1 MLLFLIGLVIL
12 VAGYF
17 TYGKFVEK
25 ILAPTDVQTPAIRLK
40 DGVDFIELPHW
51 KNMLIQL
58 LNIAGIGPVIGVIL
72 GIKFGTIVFIILPI
86 GNIIGG
92 AVHDFLAGM
101 ISIRNDGCNLPKIVE
116 NNLGRTYARIFNAFM
131 SILLLL
137 VVAVFINV
145 PAALFKPL
153 FKNTAVA
160 PDKIFWIAVTVIFI
174 YYIVAT
180 LFPVDKIIGSIY
192 PVFSVI
198 LLISTFAI
206 FVALLIAGFKNPALL
221 TASEAFKANM
231 FTEAN
236 NNPILPVLFVTIAC
250 GIISGFHATQS
261 PIIARTMKS
270 EREARSS
277 FYGMMVLEGI
287 IGMIWAGA
295 GLAIYNLFP
304 AYMSKAPALVLNDI
318 TTYFL
323 GSVVGGITVIG
334 VIILAVTS
342 GDTAM
347 RSLRLS
353 VAETFHIKQQKLSSR
368 LLLCLPL
375 VCAVLAL
382 LYWSNQDAKSFNIL
396 WNYFSWANQILAAT
410 TLLAA
415 TVWLIKEGKNFWI
428 AAIPGTFMTFIIFC
442 YILWTDKTKNG
453 PIGFG
458 LDLNTAYLLSAGIAL
473 ILMLWLI
480 IQTQMQNLHNKIEML
495 ESKRDTE

>member
-1 MLLFLIGLVIL
+1 MLLFLLGLVIL
-12 VAGYF
+12 VVGYF

-25 ILAPTDVQTPAIRLK
+25 ILAPTDNPTPAVRMH
-40 DGVDFIELPHW
+40 DGVDFVELPHW

-72 GIKFGTIVFIILPI
+72 GIKFGAIVFIILPI

-92 AVHDFLAGM
+92 AVHDFLAGI
-101 ISIRNDGCNLPKIVE
+101 ISIRNNGCNLPKIVE
-116 NNLGRTYARIFNAFM
+116 DNLGKHYARFFNAFM
-131 SILLLL
+131 SLLLLL

-153 FKNTAVA
+153 LKNIDVEPNT
-160 PDKIFWIAVTVIFI
+160 IFWIAVTIIFI
-174 YYIVAT
+174 YYIIAT

-192 PVFSVI
+192 PIFGAI
-198 LLISTFAI
+198 LIISSFAI
-206 FVALLIAGFKNPALL
+206 FIALMIKGIQAPEIL
-221 TASEAFKANM
+221 TEGMAFKLGK

-261 PIIARTMKS
+261 PIIARTMKT

-295 GLAIYNLFP
+295 GMAIYNLFP
-304 AYMSKAPALVLNDI
+304 HYMLKAPALVLNDI

-323 GSVVGGITVIG
+323 GSIIGGVTVIG
-334 VIILAVTS
+334 VIILAITS

-353 VAETFHIKQQKLSSR
+353 VAETFKISQKSLR
-368 LLLCLPL
+368 NRILLCLPL
-375 VCAVLAL
+375 IAIVFGL

-415 TVWLIKEGKNFWI
+415 TVWLIREKKFFWI
-428 AAIPGTFMTFIIFC
+428 AAVPGVFMTFIIFC
-442 YILWTDKTKNG
+442 YILWTDKSKNG
-453 PIGFG
+453 PLGFG
-458 LDLNTAYLLSAGIAL
+458 LDLNIAYVLSTIISIGIVAYLIIRNKCKCSA
-473 ILMLWLI
+473 
-480 IQTQMQNLHNKIEML
+480 TDDK
-495 ESKRDTE
+495 

>member
-1 MLLFLIGLVIL
+1 MLLFLLGIAILVI
-12 VAGYF
+12 GYF

-25 ILAPTDVQTPAIRLK
+25 ILAPTDNPTPALRMN
-40 DGVDFIELPHW
+40 DGVDFVELPHW

-72 GIKFGTIVFIILPI
+72 GIKFGTIVFLILPI

-92 AVHDFLAGM
+92 AVHDFLAGI
-101 ISIRNDGCNLPKIVE
+101 ISIRNNGCNLPKIVE
-116 NNLGRTYARIFNAFM
+116 DNLGKHYARFFNAFM
-131 SILLLL
+131 SLLLLL

-153 FKNTAVA
+153 FKNINVEPNT
-160 PDKIFWIAVTVIFI
+160 IFWIAVAIIFI
-174 YYIVAT
+174 YYVVAT

-192 PVFSVI
+192 PIFSII
-198 LLISTFAI
+198 LILSTFAI
-206 FVALLIAGFKNPALL
+206 FIALMIKGFKSPEIL
-221 TASEAFKANM
+221 TEGTMFKLQM
-231 FTEAN
+231 FTAEKN
-236 NNPILPVLFVTIAC
+236 TPIIPVLFVTIAC

-261 PIIARTMKS
+261 PIIARTMKT

-295 GLAIYNLFP
+295 GMAIYNLFP
-304 AYMSKAPALVLNDI
+304 QYMLKAPALVLNDI

-323 GSVVGGITVIG
+323 GSIVGGVTVIG
-334 VIILAVTS
+334 VIILAITS

-353 VAETFHIKQQKLSSR
+353 VAETFKIDQKDLKKR
-368 LLLCLPL
+368 ILLCLPL
-375 VCAVLAL
+375 IAIVLSL
-382 LYWSNQDAKSFNIL
+382 LYWSNRDAKSFNIL

-410 TLLAA
+410 TLLAG
-415 TVWLIKEGKNFWI
+415 TVWLIREKKFFWI
-428 AAIPGTFMTFIIFC
+428 AAIPGVFMTFIIFC
-442 YILWTDKTKNG
+442 YILWTDKSKNG

-458 LDLNTAYLLSAGIAL
+458 MDLNIAYIVSAIISVA
-473 ILMLWLI
+473 IVTYLI
-480 IQTQMQNLHNKIEML
+480 IKT
-495 ESKRDTE
+495 KRSMTK

>member
-12 VAGYF
+12 VIGYF

-25 ILAPTDVQTPAIRLK
+25 ILAPTDNPTPAVRLK
-40 DGVDFIELPHW
+40 DGVDFVELPHW

-72 GIKFGTIVFIILPI
+72 GIKFGSIVFIILPI

-92 AVHDFLAGM
+92 AVHDFLAGI
-101 ISIRNDGCNLPKIVE
+101 ISIRNNGCNLPKIVE
-116 NNLGRTYARIFNAFM
+116 DNLGKHYARFFNAFM
-131 SILLLL
+131 SLLLLL
-137 VVAVFINV
+137 VVAVFINI

-153 FKNTAVA
+153 FKNVSVEPNT
-160 PDKIFWIAVTVIFI
+160 IFWIAVAVIFL
-174 YYIVAT
+174 YYVVAT

-192 PVFSVI
+192 PVFSII
-198 LLISTFAI
+198 LILSTLAI
-206 FVALLIAGFKNPALL
+206 FCTLMYKGIYNPEILTEGAL
-221 TASEAFKANM
+221 FKAQM
-231 FTEAN
+231 FTAEKN
-236 NNPILPVLFVTIAC
+236 SPVIPVLFVTIAC

-261 PIIARTMKS
+261 PIIARTMKT

-295 GLAIYNLFP
+295 GMAIYNLFP
-304 AYMSKAPALVLNDI
+304 QYMLKAPALVLNDI

-323 GSVVGGITVIG
+323 GSVIGGITVIG
-334 VIILAVTS
+334 VIILAITS

-353 VAETFHIKQQKLSSR
+353 VAETFKIDQKSLSKR
-368 LLLCLPL
+368 IMLCLPL
-375 VCAVLAL
+375 IAVVLGL
-382 LYWSNQDAKSFNIL
+382 LYWSNRDAKSFNIL

-415 TVWLIKEGKNFWI
+415 MVWLIRNGKNFLI
-428 AAIPGTFMTFIIFC
+428 AAVPGAFMTFIIFC
-442 YILWTDKTKNG
+442 YILWTDKSKNG

-458 LDLNTAYLLSAGIAL
+458 LELEKAYFISAL
-473 ILMLWLI
+473 ISLVIVLGLI
-480 IQTQMQNLHNKIEML
+480 QYQVKKLNNPSEK
-495 ESKRDTE
+495 

>member
-1 MLLFLIGLVIL
+1 MLLFILGLVIL

-25 ILAPTDVQTPAIRLK
+25 ILAPTDNPTPAVRLK
-40 DGVDFIELPHW
+40 DGVDFVELPHW

-72 GIKFGTIVFIILPI
+72 GIKFGAIVFIILPI

-92 AVHDFLAGM
+92 AVHDFLAGI
-101 ISIRNDGCNLPKIVE
+101 ISIRSNGCNLPKIVE
-116 NNLGRTYARIFNAFM
+116 DNLGRHYARFFNTFM
-131 SILLLL
+131 SFLLLL

-153 FKNTAVA
+153 FGKFDIEPNT
-160 PDKIFWIAVTVIFI
+160 IFWIAVAVIFI

-192 PVFSVI
+192 PFFGA
-198 LLISTFAI
+198 LLIISTFAI
-206 FVALLIAGFKNPALL
+206 FIALMIKGVKSPELL
-221 TASEAFKANM
+221 TEGTLFKLQM
-231 FTEAN
+231 FTAEK
-236 NNPILPVLFVTIAC
+236 NNPVLPVLFVTIAC

-295 GLAIYNLFP
+295 GMAIYNLFP
-304 AYMSKAPALVLNDI
+304 HYMLKAPALVLNDI

-323 GSVVGGITVIG
+323 GSIVGGVTVIG
-334 VIILAVTS
+334 VIILAITS

-353 VAETFHIKQQKLSSR
+353 VAETFKIDQKSLR
-368 LLLCLPL
+368 NRILLCLPL
-375 VCAVLAL
+375 IAIVLGL

-415 TVWLIKEGKNFWI
+415 TVWLIREKKFFWI
-428 AAIPGTFMTFIIFC
+428 AAVPGAFMTFIIFC
-442 YILWTDKTKNG
+442 YILWTDKSKNG

-458 LDLNTAYLLSAGIAL
+458 LDLNVAYVISAIISVAIVAYLIVRNMKAAAAP
-473 ILMLWLI
+473 
-480 IQTQMQNLHNKIEML
+480 KE
-495 ESKRDTE
+495 

>member
-1 MLLFLIGLVIL
+1 MLLFLLGLVIL
-12 VAGYF
+12 IAGYF

-25 ILAPTDVQTPAIRLK
+25 ILAPTDNPTPAVRMK
-40 DGVDFIELPHW
+40 DGVDFVELPHW

-72 GIKFGTIVFIILPI
+72 GIKFGAIVFIILPI

-101 ISIRNDGCNLPKIVE
+101 ISIRNNGCNLPKIVE
-116 NNLGRTYARIFNAFM
+116 DNLGKTYARIFNIFM
-131 SILLLL
+131 SFLLLL

-153 FKNTAVA
+153 FANTGIAA
-160 PDKIFWIAVTVIFI
+160 DKIFWGAVAVIFI
-174 YYIVAT
+174 YYVVAT

-192 PVFSVI
+192 PVFSII
-198 LLISTFAI
+198 LLLSTLAI
-206 FVALLIAGFKNPALL
+206 FAMLMINGIKDPVLFTE
-221 TASEAFKANM
+221 TAEFKAWM

-261 PIIARTMKS
+261 PIIARTMKT

-277 FYGMMVLEGI
+277 FYGMMVLEGV

-295 GLAIYNLFP
+295 GMAIYNLFP
-304 AYMSKAPALVLNDI
+304 AYMAKAPALVLNDI

-323 GSVVGGITVIG
+323 GPIAGGITVIG
-334 VIILAVTS
+334 VIILAITS

-353 VAETFHIKQQKLSSR
+353 VAESLHISQKSLLNR
-368 LLLCLPL
+368 ILLCIPL
-375 VCAVLAL
+375 IAIVCAL
-382 LYWSNQDAKSFNIL
+382 LVWSNRDAKSFNIL
-396 WNYFSWANQILAAT
+396 WNYFSWANQILAVT
-410 TLLAA
+410 TLLAS
-415 TVWLIKEGKNFWI
+415 TVWLIKNRKNFWI
-428 AAIPGTFMTFIIFC
+428 AAIPGAFMTFIVLC
-442 YILWTDKTKNG
+442 YILWTDKSKNG
-453 PIGFG
+453 PLGFG
-458 LDLNTAYLLSAGIAL
+458 LELESAYFISGILAVV
-473 ILMLWLI
+473 IVFWLI
-480 IQTQMQNLHNKIEML
+480 IQAQIKSLQKDFDDYKSSVE
-495 ESKRDTE
+495 

>member
-12 VAGYF
+12 VVGYF

-25 ILAPTDVQTPAIRLK
+25 ILAPTDNPTPAVRMK
-40 DGVDFIELPHW
+40 DGVDFVELPHW

-72 GIKFGTIVFIILPI
+72 GIKFGSVVFLILPI

-92 AVHDFLAGM
+92 AVHDFLAGI
-101 ISIRNDGCNLPKIVE
+101 ISIRNNGCNLPKIVE
-116 NNLGRTYARIFNAFM
+116 DNLGKHYARFFNAFM
-131 SILLLL
+131 SLLLLL

-153 FKNTAVA
+153 FKNVDVEPNT
-160 PDKIFWIAVTVIFI
+160 IFWIAVTIIFI

-192 PVFSVI
+192 PVFSII
-198 LLISTFAI
+198 LLLSTVAI
-206 FVALLIAGFKNPALL
+206 FIALMVKGIKSPEIM
-221 TASEAFKANM
+221 TESMAFKLQM
-231 FTEAN
+231 FTAEKN
-236 NNPILPVLFVTIAC
+236 QPILPVLFVTIAC

-261 PIIARTMKS
+261 PIIARTMKT

-295 GLAIYNLFP
+295 GMAIYNLYP
-304 AYMSKAPALVLNDI
+304 LYMTKAPALVLNDI

-323 GSVVGGITVIG
+323 GSIAGGITVIG
-334 VIILAVTS
+334 VIILAITS

-353 VAETFHIKQQKLSSR
+353 VAETFKISQKNLR
-368 LLLCLPL
+368 NRILLCLPL
-375 VCAVLAL
+375 IAVVLGL

-396 WNYFSWANQILAAT
+396 WNYFSWANQILAVT
-410 TLLAA
+410 TLLAG
-415 TVWLIKEGKNFWI
+415 TVWLIRNKKNFLI
-428 AAIPGTFMTFIIFC
+428 AAIPGVFMTFIVFC
-442 YILWTDKTKNG
+442 YILWTDKSKNG

-458 LDLNTAYLLSAGIAL
+458 LDIEIAYLVSAAIAL
-473 ILMLWLI
+473 IIVFGLI
-480 IQTQMQNLHNKIEML
+480 YKEVKKLYSAENK
-495 ESKRDTE
+495 

>member
-12 VAGYF
+12 VIGYF

-25 ILAPTDVQTPAIRLK
+25 ILAPTDNPTPAVRLK
-40 DGVDFIELPHW
+40 DGVDFVELPHW

-72 GIKFGTIVFIILPI
+72 GIKFGSIVFIILPI

-92 AVHDFLAGM
+92 AVHDFLAGI
-101 ISIRNDGCNLPKIVE
+101 ISIRNNGCNLPKIVE
-116 NNLGRTYARIFNAFM
+116 DNLGKHYARFFNAFM
-131 SILLLL
+131 SLLLLL
-137 VVAVFINV
+137 VVAVFINI

-153 FKNTAVA
+153 FKNVSVEPNT
-160 PDKIFWIAVTVIFI
+160 IFWIAVAVIFL
-174 YYIVAT
+174 YYVVAT

-192 PVFSVI
+192 PVFSII
-198 LLISTFAI
+198 LILSTLAI
-206 FVALLIAGFKNPALL
+206 FCTLMYKGIYNPEIL
-221 TASEAFKANM
+221 TESAAFRLQM
-231 FTEAN
+231 FTAEKN
-236 NNPILPVLFVTIAC
+236 SPVIPVLFVTIAC

-261 PIIARTMKS
+261 PIIARTMKT

-295 GLAIYNLFP
+295 GMAIYNLFP
-304 AYMSKAPALVLNDI
+304 QYMLKAPALVLNDI

-323 GSVVGGITVIG
+323 GSVIGGITVIG
-334 VIILAVTS
+334 VIILAITS

-353 VAETFHIKQQKLSSR
+353 VAETFKIDQKSLSKR
-368 LLLCLPL
+368 ILLCLPL
-375 VCAVLAL
+375 IAVVLGL
-382 LYWSNQDAKSFNIL
+382 LYWSNRDAKSFNIL

-415 TVWLIKEGKNFWI
+415 MVWLIRNGKNFLI
-428 AAIPGTFMTFIIFC
+428 AAVPGAFMTFIIFC
-442 YILWTDKTKNG
+442 YILWTDKSKNG

-458 LDLNTAYLLSAGIAL
+458 LELEKAYFISAL
-473 ILMLWLI
+473 ISLVIVLGLI
-480 IQTQMQNLHNKIEML
+480 QYQVKKLNNPSEK
-495 ESKRDTE
+495 

>member
-1 MLLFLIGLVIL
+1 MLLFLLGIAILVI
-12 VAGYF
+12 GYF

-25 ILAPTDVQTPAIRLK
+25 ILAPTDNPTPALRMN
-40 DGVDFIELPHW
+40 DGVDFVELPHW

-72 GIKFGTIVFIILPI
+72 GIKFGTIVFLILPI

-92 AVHDFLAGM
+92 AVHDFLAGI
-101 ISIRNDGCNLPKIVE
+101 ISIRNNGCNLPKIVE
-116 NNLGRTYARIFNAFM
+116 DNLGKHYARFFNAFM
-131 SILLLL
+131 SLLLLL

-153 FKNTAVA
+153 FKNVDVEPNT
-160 PDKIFWIAVTVIFI
+160 IFWIAVAIIFI
-174 YYIVAT
+174 YYVVAT

-192 PVFSVI
+192 PIFSII
-198 LLISTFAI
+198 LILSTFAI
-206 FVALLIAGFKNPALL
+206 FIALMIKGFKSPEIL
-221 TASEAFKANM
+221 TEGTMFKLQM
-231 FTEAN
+231 FTAEKN
-236 NNPILPVLFVTIAC
+236 TPIIPVLFVTIAC

-261 PIIARTMKS
+261 PIIARTMKT

-295 GLAIYNLFP
+295 GMAIYNLFP
-304 AYMSKAPALVLNDI
+304 QYMLKAPALVLNDI

-323 GSVVGGITVIG
+323 GSIVGGVTVIG
-334 VIILAVTS
+334 VIILAITS

-353 VAETFHIKQQKLSSR
+353 VAETFKIDQKDLKKR
-368 LLLCLPL
+368 ILLCLPL
-375 VCAVLAL
+375 IAIVLGL
-382 LYWSNQDAKSFNIL
+382 LYWSNRDAKSFNIL

-410 TLLAA
+410 TLLAG
-415 TVWLIKEGKNFWI
+415 TVWLIREKKFFWI
-428 AAIPGTFMTFIIFC
+428 AAIPGVFMTFIIFC
-442 YILWTDKTKNG
+442 YILWTDKSKNG

-458 LDLNTAYLLSAGIAL
+458 MDLNIAYIVSAIISVA
-473 ILMLWLI
+473 IVTYLI
-480 IQTQMQNLHNKIEML
+480 IKT
-495 ESKRDTE
+495 KRSMTK

>member
-1 MLLFLIGLVIL
+1 MLLFLLGIAIL
-12 VAGYF
+12 VTGYF

-25 ILAPTDVQTPAIRLK
+25 ILAPSDNPTPAVRMN
-40 DGVDFIELPHW
+40 DGVDFVELPHW

-72 GIKFGTIVFIILPI
+72 GIKFGSIVFIILPI

-92 AVHDFLAGM
+92 AVHDFLAGI
-101 ISIRNDGCNLPKIVE
+101 ISIRNNGCNLPKIVE
-116 NNLGRTYARIFNAFM
+116 DNLGKYYSKFFNTFM
-131 SILLLL
+131 SFLLLL

-153 FKNTAVA
+153 FKNVDVEPNTV
-160 PDKIFWIAVTVIFI
+160 FWIAVTIIFI
-174 YYIVAT
+174 YYIIAT

-192 PVFSVI
+192 PFFGA
-198 LLISTFAI
+198 LLIISTFAI
-206 FVALLIAGFKNPALL
+206 FVALMVKGIQSPDIL
-221 TASEAFKANM
+221 SEGMAFKLGK

-261 PIIARTMKS
+261 PIIARTMKT

-295 GLAIYNLFP
+295 GMAIYNLFP
-304 AYMSKAPALVLNDI
+304 QYMLKAPALVLNDI

-323 GSVVGGITVIG
+323 GSVIGGVTVIG
-334 VIILAVTS
+334 VIILAITS

-353 VAETFHIKQQKLSSR
+353 VAETFKISQKSLR
-368 LLLCLPL
+368 NRILLCLPL
-375 VCAVLAL
+375 IAVVLGL
-382 LYWSNQDAKSFNIL
+382 LIWSNRDAKSFNIL

-410 TLLAA
+410 TLLAG
-415 TVWLIKEGKNFWI
+415 TVWLIKQKKFFWI
-428 AAIPGTFMTFIIFC
+428 AAVPGAFMTFIIFC
-442 YILWTDKTKNG
+442 YILWTDKSKNG

-458 LDLNTAYLLSAGIAL
+458 MDLDVAYVFSAIIAL
-473 ILMLWLI
+473 AIVTYLI
-480 IQTQMQNLHNKIEML
+480 IKT
-495 ESKRDTE
+495 KRSMAK

>member
-1 MLLFLIGLVIL
+1 MLLFLLGFAIL
-12 VAGYF
+12 IVGYF

-25 ILAPTDVQTPAIRLK
+25 ILAPTDNPTPAVRLK
-40 DGVDFIELPHW
+40 DGVDYVELPHW

-72 GIKFGTIVFIILPI
+72 GIKFGAIVFIILPI

-116 NNLGRTYARIFNAFM
+116 NNLGKTYARCFNAFM
-131 SILLLL
+131 SLLLLL
-137 VVAVFINV
+137 VVAVFINI

-153 FKNTAVA
+153 LANVDVEANT
-160 PDKIFWIAVTVIFI
+160 IFWIAVAVIFI
-174 YYIVAT
+174 YYVIAT
-180 LFPVDKIIGSIY
+180 LFPVDKIIGSVY
-192 PVFSVI
+192 PFFGGI
-198 LLISTFAI
+198 LILSTFAI
-206 FVALLIAGFKNPALL
+206 FVALLIKGFKSPEIL
-221 TASEAFKANM
+221 TETLTFKLGK
-231 FTEAN
+231 FTELN
-236 NNPILPVLFVTIAC
+236 NNPVLPVLFVTIAC

-261 PIIARTMKS
+261 PIIARTMKT

-295 GLAIYNLFP
+295 GMAIYNLYP
-304 AYMSKAPALVLNDI
+304 LYMTKAPALVLNDI

-323 GSVVGGITVIG
+323 GNIAGGITVIG
-334 VIILAVTS
+334 VIILAITS

-353 VAETFHIKQQKLSSR
+353 VAETFKIDQKSLR
-368 LLLCLPL
+368 NRILLCLPL
-375 VCAVLAL
+375 IAIVLGL
-382 LYWSNQDAKSFNIL
+382 LIWSNRDAKSFGIL

-415 TVWLIKEGKNFWI
+415 MVWLIRNGKNFLI
-428 AAIPGTFMTFIIFC
+428 AAIPGAFMTFIIFC
-442 YILWTDKTKNG
+442 YILWTDKSKNG

-458 LDLNTAYLLSAGIAL
+458 LDLEIAYFISAVISLVIVLGL
-473 ILMLWLI
+473 IYNQIKKMNSN
-480 IQTQMQNLHNKIEML
+480 QDK
-495 ESKRDTE
+495 

>member
-12 VAGYF
+12 VVGYF

-25 ILAPTDVQTPAIRLK
+25 ILAPTDNPTPAVRMK
-40 DGVDFIELPHW
+40 DGVDFVELPHW

-72 GIKFGTIVFIILPI
+72 GIKFGSVVFLILPI

-92 AVHDFLAGM
+92 AVHDFLAGI
-101 ISIRNDGCNLPKIVE
+101 ISIRNNGCNLPKIVE
-116 NNLGRTYARIFNAFM
+116 DNLGKHYARFFNAFM
-131 SILLLL
+131 SLLLLL

-153 FKNTAVA
+153 FKNVDVEPNT
-160 PDKIFWIAVTVIFI
+160 IFWIAVTIIFI

-192 PVFSVI
+192 PVFSII
-198 LLISTFAI
+198 LLLSTVAI
-206 FVALLIAGFKNPALL
+206 FIALMVKGIQSPEIM
-221 TASEAFKANM
+221 TESIAFKLQM
-231 FTEAN
+231 FTAEKN
-236 NNPILPVLFVTIAC
+236 QPILPVLFVTIAC

-287 IGMIWAGA
+287 IGMIRAGA
-295 GLAIYNLFP
+295 GMAIYNLYP
-304 AYMSKAPALVLNDI
+304 LYMTKAPALVLNDI

-323 GSVVGGITVIG
+323 GSIAGGITVIG
-334 VIILAVTS
+334 VIILAITS

-353 VAETFHIKQQKLSSR
+353 VAETFKISQKNLR
-368 LLLCLPL
+368 NRILLCLPL
-375 VCAVLAL
+375 IAVVLGL

-396 WNYFSWANQILAAT
+396 WNYFSWANQILAVT
-410 TLLAA
+410 TLLAG
-415 TVWLIKEGKNFWI
+415 TVWLIRNKKNFLI
-428 AAIPGTFMTFIIFC
+428 AAIPGVFMTFIVFC
-442 YILWTDKTKNG
+442 YILWTDKSKNG

-458 LDLNTAYLLSAGIAL
+458 LDIEIAYLVSAAIAL
-473 ILMLWLI
+473 IIVFGLI
-480 IQTQMQNLHNKIEML
+480 YKEVKKLYSAENK
-495 ESKRDTE
+495 